1 MADPIIAVR
10 NIGKKYVLS
19 HNRLPYETFRD
30 TIVHLAKKP
39 FRFLRGEKK
48 TTKEDFWA
56 LQHINF
62 DVHRGDAVG
71 LIGANGSGKSTLLK
85 ILSQITMPTTGEITL
100 RGKVASLLEVGTGF
114 HPELTGRENI
124 FLNGAILGMT
134 KREIAKKFEGIM
146 KFSGVEKFIDTPV
159 KRYSS
164 GMYVR
169 LAFSVAAHMDPDILI
184 VDEVLAVGDADF
196 QKKCL
201 GKMDQVT
208 KEAGRTVIFVSH
220 NMEAIKKLCTKCILL
235 KEGQI
240 EMFGPTDEVIK
251 KYLDRV
257 NQTNIVSLANRRD
270 REGKGGV
277 KFTDIQITNLNA
289 EKELHS
295 GEGIRF
301 TMKYA
306 SEYTEPIEDVRV
318 VITVVND
325 SLQPV
330 LRLDSD
336 VSERSFRAAL
346 APSGEVVCE
355 VENVDLIEGRYFANI
370 DFLIKGHS
378 RDHVL
383 LASEF
388 KLATDI
394 HQYGYKIPADKTIC
408 NYMVRYTYSH

>member
-1 MADPIIAVR
+1 MAEPIISVR

-30 TIVHLAKKP
+30 TIVHVAKKP
-39 FRFLRGEKK
+39 LRMLRGEKK
-48 TTKEDFWA
+48 TSKEDFWA
-56 LQHINF
+56 LRDINF
-62 DVHRGDAVG
+62 DVHRGDAIG

-134 KREIAKKFEGIM
+134 KREIAKKFESIVQ
-146 KFSGVEKFIDTPV
+146 FSGVEKFIDTPV
-159 KRYSS
+159 KRFSS

-169 LAFSVAAHMDPDILI
+169 LAFAVAAHMDPDILI
-184 VDEVLAVGDADF
+184 VDEVLAVGDAEF

-201 GKMDQVT
+201 GKMGQVT

-235 KEGQI
+235 QEGRM
-240 EMFGPTDEVIK
+240 EMFGPTDEVIQ

-257 NQTNIVSLANRRD
+257 NQTNIITLANRRD

-277 KFTDIQITNLNA
+277 KFTDIRITNIQGGQ
-289 EKELHS
+289 EIYS
-295 GEGIRF
+295 GDGIRF
-301 TMKYA
+301 SMKYK
-306 SEYTEPIEDVRV
+306 SEYAGPIDDVRV

-325 SLQPV
+325 SLQSV

-336 VSERSFRAAL
+336 VCARSFRSAL

-355 VENVDLIEGRYFANI
+355 VESADLIEGRYFANI

-388 KLATDI
+388 KLTTDI
-394 HQYGYKIPADKTIC
+394 HKYGYKIPADKTIC